1 MRHPVFRRFFPGLVA
16 AFLATFAL
24 TETSTAQPLADEP
37 LAWYEA
43 YIGVQD
49 LYNSRGVRLTS
60 AAQVLRQDRANV
72 HRFGIWQVGD
82 QLDPIF
88 DTIENRDVMTRV
100 MERNGLDPQ
109 VARAIMRGDVMVYVE
124 VWGHGNTITAIVVNT
139 AF

>member
-1 MRHPVFRRFFPGLVA
+1 MRQHVFQQFFRSLVVA
-16 AFLATFAL
+16 ILATFAV
-24 TETSTAQPLADEP
+24 TATSVAQPLADQP
-37 LAWYEA
+37 LAYYEA
-43 YIGVQD
+43 YIGVDD
-49 LYNSRGVRLTS
+49 LYNSRGVRLSS
-60 AAQVLRQDRANV
+60 AQQVLRQDRANV
-72 HRFGIWQVGD
+72 HKFGIWQAGD

-88 DTIENRDVMTRV
+88 DTYENRDVMTRV